1 MSDTGSQLYTK
12 ANNPTV
18 LAVVNQNKQVYE
30 PFSDIVD
37 KTLVNLNAHS
47 IVNQDSYLTEKN
59 DEVKEEIVG
68 DVNGLLDNESVS

>member
-1 MSDTGSQLYTK
+1 M
-12 ANNPTV
+12 